1 MTELGASYPMVF
13 AVKLASRLN
22 IHPDEVLKMPLAKA
36 LLYDSA
42 LQVLDGTKPAT
53 VELRKEDEEIVK
65 FLSKNQENVI
75 EKLKNM
81 RRFN

>member
-36 LLYDSA
+36 LSYDSA

-53 VELRKEDEEIVK
+53 TILRKEDEEIVK
-65 FLSKNQENVI
+65 FLSENQESVI
-75 EKLKNM
+75 EKFKNM
-81 RRFN
+81 RMM

>member
-1 MTELGASYPMVF
+1 VTELGASYPMVF

-36 LLYDSA
+36 LSYDSA

-53 VELRKEDEEIVK
+53 TVLRKEDEEIVK
-65 FLSKNQENVI
+65 FLSENQESVI
-75 EKLKNM
+75 EKFKNM
-81 RRFN
+81 RMM

>member
-22 IHPDEVLKMPLAKA
+22 IHPDEVLMMPLAKA
-36 LLYDSA
+36 LSYDSA
-42 LQVLDGTKPAT
+42 LQVLDGTKSAT
-53 VELRKEDEEIVK
+53 IVLREEDEEIVR
-65 FLSKNQENVI
+65 FLSKNQEDVI

-81 RRFN
+81 RRTE

>member
-1 MTELGASYPMVF
+1 MTELGASYSMVF

>member
-1 MTELGASYPMVF
+1 MTELGASYSMVF

-65 FLSKNQENVI
+65 FLSENQENVI

-81 RRFN
+81 QRFN

>member
-22 IHPDEVLKMPLAKA
+22 MHPDEVLKMPLAKA
-36 LLYDSA
+36 LSYDSA

-53 VELRKEDEEIVK
+53 VVLRKEDKEIVK
-65 FLSKNQENVI
+65 FLSKNQESVI
-75 EKLKNM
+75 EKFKNM
-81 RRFN
+81 RMK

>member
-1 MTELGASYPMVF
+1 MTELGASYSMVF

-53 VELRKEDEEIVK
+53 TVLRKEDEEIVK
-65 FLSKNQENVI
+65 FLSKNQESVI
-75 EKLKNM
+75 EKFKDM
-81 RRFN
+81 RRK

>member
-1 MTELGASYPMVF
+1 VTELGASYPMVF

-36 LLYDSA
+36 LSYDSA

-53 VELRKEDEEIVK
+53 TILRKEDEEIVK
-65 FLSKNQENVI
+65 FLSENQESVI
-75 EKLKNM
+75 EKFKNM
-81 RRFN
+81 RMM

>member
-22 IHPDEVLKMPLAKA
+22 MHPDEVLKMPLAKA
-36 LLYDSA
+36 LSYDSA

-53 VELRKEDEEIVK
+53 TVLHKEDEEIVK
-65 FLSKNQENVI
+65 FLSKNQESVI
-75 EKLKNM
+75 EKFKNM
-81 RRFN
+81 RMM

>member
-36 LLYDSA
+36 LSYDSA

-53 VELRKEDEEIVK
+53 TVLRKEDEEIVK
-65 FLSKNQENVI
+65 FLSENQESVI
-75 EKLKNM
+75 EKFKNM
-81 RRFN
+81 RMM